1 MARVEAGFPLCE
13 PRMSRVPWHL
23 FEARQA
29 RAHLVVARID
39 GPVPGDPLKA
49 VQAILRRLVIRQKPA
64 GDYAVTVVREAG
76 RPEVYLAF
84 EDPADALKLAGAV
97 TAGVT
102 GAYPGWASQRA
113 FELDGAKL
121 AALEALLPAPKR
133 NPGRAPTDGSRVRGR
148 IRRGPWTP
156 TDRDD

>member
-1 MARVEAGFPLCE
+1 MF
-13 PRMSRVPWHL
+13 RVPWHL

-39 GPVPGDPLKA
+39 GPVAGDQLSA
-49 VQAILRRLVIRQKPA
+49 VQALLRRLVSSQKPA
-64 GDYAVTVVREAG
+64 GDYAVAVVREAG

-97 TAGVT
+97 TAGAT

-113 FELDGAKL
+113 FELDSAKL
-121 AALEALLPAPKR
+121 AALEASLPTPKT
-133 NPGRAPTDGSRVRGR
+133 NPGRAPTDEPQVRGR
-148 IRRGPWTP
+148 IRRGSRAPIN
-156 TDRDD
+156 RDD